1 MRKGIKNIYE
11 FFETI
16 GSLPE
21 LEGEIL
27 KYCYHE
33 GRVTLQQLS
42 NQFKKPLEEI
52 KNAIKNLIEGGLIYH
67 YRFQNIEFYELDVQ
81 TIKNIYYERFP
92 AGPVIP
98 LIYQFNLLSDS
109 IRTDSLKK
117 AIEMVVK
124 PGDIVI
130 DLGCGTGIL
139 SIFAAQRGAYVFAI
153 EVDPLVAD
161 AAEYFIKNAGY
172 SSKIKV
178 IQGDARN
185 LNLPLQADVIICEML
200 DTALIA
206 ELEVPVMNNA
216 IKKWLKPDG
225 KVIPLSASTSA
236 ELINIDSTFYGID
249 FRLIHYEEYGARL
262 TTYSLSEPVI
272 YHHVNFSEENPLEV
286 SKKFILKT
294 KRAGIANGLRIKTEV
309 LLADGVKMGSSP
321 WFNPPLILPFSDIP
335 VTENAS
341 ISVTLSYGL
350 GAGFSSIKYD
360 VKLIEKEE

>member
-1 MRKGIKNIYE
+1 MKEKIKNIYD
-11 FFETI
+11 FFEI
-16 GSLPE
+16 ISSLPE

-42 NQFKKPLEEI
+42 NHFKKPLKEI
-52 KNAIKNLIEGGLIYH
+52 EDAIKNLIKRELIYH
-67 YRFQNIEFYELDVQ
+67 YRFQNIEFYELDVEMR
-81 TIKNIYYERFP
+81 KNIYYERFP

-109 IRTDSLKK
+109 MRTDALKK
-117 AIEMVVK
+117 AIDKVVK
-124 PGDIVI
+124 SGDVVI

-139 SIFAAQRGAYVFAI
+139 SILAAQKGAYVFAI

-161 AAEYFIKNAGY
+161 AAEYFIKNSGY
-172 SSKIKV
+172 SSKIKI

-185 LNLPLQADVIICEML
+185 LDLPVEANVIICEML

-206 ELEVPVMNNA
+206 ELEVPVMNIA
-216 IKKWLKPDG
+216 VKKWLKPGG
-225 KVIPLSASTSA
+225 KVIPLSAITSA
-236 ELINIDSTFYGID
+236 ELVNIDYNFYGLD

-262 TTYSLSEPVI
+262 ASYSLSEPEV
-272 YHHVNFSEENPLEV
+272 YHYVNFLEENPIEV

-294 KRAGIANGLRIKTEV
+294 NRAGITNGLRIKTEV
-309 LLADGVKMGSSP
+309 FLTEGIKMDSSQ
-321 WFNPPLILPFSDIP
+321 WCNPPLILPFNDIP
-335 VTENAS
+335 VNENAL
-341 ISVTLSYGL
+341 ISVSLSYSL

-360 VKLIEKEE
+360 VRPLE